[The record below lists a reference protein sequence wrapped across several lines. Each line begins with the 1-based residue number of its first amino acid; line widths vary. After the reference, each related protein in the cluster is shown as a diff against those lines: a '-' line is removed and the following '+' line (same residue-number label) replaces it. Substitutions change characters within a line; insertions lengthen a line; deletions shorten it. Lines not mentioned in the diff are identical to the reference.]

1 MRMTTIDFDGFELD
15 GLEWR
20 SAEALEKSE
29 ACEWADEKTARPFSG
44 SLGAH
49 LLAFTDAAL
58 VPAAALRV
66 ATGTEP
72 DGTAKRLKATAES
85 RAWLRA
91 QAGGHPPSIVV
102 TTGSGNVGS
111 GALADMAEAGF
122 AAEASAV
129 CAEIGRTSPSE
140 VPLLH
145 FAAGS
150 IGRLFEVGSTMD
162 CFRNALNALNAQ
174 KVFRSEKTS
183 RGCSGV
189 RYRTVPFFF
198 PGSEARFSAAL
209 FTGDAWGFG
218 AKTMVVA
225 TDLPISPRVL
235 EFLADDLQLSA
246 FGRWPGREA
255 IGDALL
261 ILSTGAAALRGVE
274 SIDSPRD
281 PRLEPLAAGFRAA
294 MFPALRAPVS
304 TASSAWKNAAHQ
316 AYPGELRLPDLPLRF
331 FLSSAAGREEAEHVR
346 RVVMPR
352 LLSWRA
358 EVARQFATT
367 LLNERLETPPISCS
381 VRRAQCAAVALD
393 ALYSTLWSALFL
405 DAKIPGL
412 ERKPINVRVNDAA
425 LVATGALEAPLAT
438 GRIDAAW
445 QASALAN
452 AVERSIAS
460 FDQVGQELV
469 IECALGRGRTVC
481 EARI

>member
-1 MRMTTIDFDGFELD
+1 MTTIDFDDFDLD

-20 SAEALEKSE
+20 SAEALEKSD
-29 ACEWADEKTARPFSG
+29 ACEWADEKTVRPFSG
-44 SLGAH
+44 TLDAH
-49 LLAFTDAAL
+49 LLVFTDAAL

-66 ATGTEP
+66 AMGTLP

-85 RAWLRA
+85 RAWLRS
-91 QAGGHPPSIVV
+91 QASGQPPSIVV

-111 GALADMAEAGF
+111 GAFADMAEAGF
-122 AAEASAV
+122 AAEASAL
-129 CAEIGRTSPSE
+129 CAETGRTSASE

-150 IGRLFEVGSTMD
+150 IGRLFEVGRTMD
-162 CFRNALNALNAQ
+162 CLRNARNALNAQNVQRAQ
-174 KVFRSEKTS
+174 DALRPEQTM

-189 RYRTVPFFF
+189 RYRTVPFFS
-198 PGSEARFSAAL
+198 PGSEARFAAAL

-218 AKTMVVA
+218 AKTLVVA

-274 SIDSPRD
+274 AIDSASD

-294 MFPALRAPVS
+294 MFPALRAPISTTVS
-304 TASSAWKNAAHQ
+304 ALTNASHLLH
-316 AYPGELRLPDLPLRF
+316 PGLRLPDLPLRF
-331 FLSSAAGREEAEHVR
+331 LLSGAAGREEAERVR
-346 RVVMPR
+346 RFVMLR

-358 EVARQFATT
+358 EVARQSAA
-367 LLNERLETPPISCS
+367 LVDDLCS
-381 VRRAQCAAVALD
+381 KQRAQFAAIALD

-412 ERKPINVRVNDAA
+412 ERKPINVRVNDAS
-425 LVATGALEAPLAT
+425 LVAAGALEAPLAT
-438 GRIDAAW
+438 GRIDPAW

-452 AVERSIAS
+452 AFERSIAS

-469 IECALGRGRTVC
+469 IECSLGRGRTVC